1 METNPGSRIEHQI
14 SSIQDRGS
22 SIQNPTHMKNTFLL
36 SILIFLST
44 TLCAQQ
50 SDYYHPVKGANNS
63 DFTGYSG
70 TGANLD
76 VVYQRINWNVD
87 PRLATNTLTGTVVI
101 HFKTISA
108 NVSAINFDLNKN
120 SFNNGSLSVI
130 YHGSPCTYSFPSSGN
145 VNIINITIP
154 NIPAINTLDSV
165 TINYSGIP
173 PAPSGAAQGY
183 QRYGSTPDQYTT
195 SLSESYED
203 RDWWPCKADMQ
214 DKIDSMDINVTVP
227 WVNNANGDTFWVAT
241 NGILYDSTI
250 GAGTRLFKFKTRYP
264 IATYLVCLS
273 VGKFTRYYRTAY
285 SNGFPV
291 PTVYN
296 ILRNTSSHATKTIAM
311 DKINVVLDTF
321 SRMFGHYPFKLEKH
335 GFYDGLV
342 GAGGMEHQTFSAM
355 ASGSMANLATLTHEL
370 MHQWFGDNV
379 TFGSWNDLWLAEG
392 PARYSEILAAET
404 VPVLGYTPAQVNT
417 MRTNVKNGA
426 LALNAHSAWIP
437 NANIGSSSLIWSSS
451 YGSTVYQ
458 RGGMVISMLRALS
471 GDTKFFQ
478 AMTNYQTA
486 MTGKSAT
493 ADSLRN
499 HFNAVLGQDISEFF
513 RVYVGGSGGGAVAVG
528 GIGNPVINMLWNTPA
543 TNHLVVRVMN
553 QTQTAGSNVSY
564 FNGPVVMHFTNA
576 ASGWTQDTTIVIFD
590 WGSGALSY
598 AGNGLSNSIPGN
610 LLSYDLSF
618 TPTHAFYDD
627 SARTLSTGTISKL
640 TTLAAGFS
648 AIRAYVQDKDIM
660 VEWSYADQQNISQ
673 YNIEHSVNGT
683 DFLPAGTQQVVF
695 NGNPKYQWLHISPL
709 PGDHYYRIVAK
720 STGGQL
726 IYSQVVKQTLGQV
739 LPGIEIY
746 PNPTTSQWLN
756 LRFIEMDRGG
766 YSMQIY
772 SNSGQLIDSRTLNHT
787 GGSSVIQIS
796 LGLSIKNGTY
806 KLVFRRPDG
815 VKMEREIVVI
825 R

>member
-1 METNPGSRIEHQI
+1 
-14 SSIQDRGS
+14 
-22 SIQNPTHMKNTFLL
+22 MKNTFLL

-44 TLCAQQ
+44 SLYAQQ
-50 SDYYHPVKGANNS
+50 SDYYHPVKVASNS

-76 VVYQRINWNVD
+76 VVYQRIDWTVD

-101 HFKTISA
+101 YFKTIAA

-120 SFNNGSLSVI
+120 SFNNGSLSVY
-130 YHGSPCTYSFPSSGN
+130 YHGSPCLFSFPSSGN

-154 NIPAINTLDSV
+154 NIPAINTVDSV

-173 PAPSGAAQGY
+173 PAPSGSAQGY
-183 QRYGSTPDQYTT
+183 QRYGSSPNQYTS

-285 SNGFPV
+285 SNGDPV
-291 PTVYN
+291 PTVYY
-296 ILRNTSSHATKTIAM
+296 ILRNTSSHATKTAAM
-311 DKINVVLDTF
+311 DRINVVLDTF
-321 SRMFGHYPFKLEKH
+321 SRKFGHYPFKLEKH

-355 ASGSMANLATLTHEL
+355 ASGSMASQTTLTHEL

-437 NANIGSSSLIWSSS
+437 NANIGSSNLIWSSS

-486 MTGKSAT
+486 MAGKSAT

-499 HFNAVLGQDISEFF
+499 HFNAVLGQDLSEFF
-513 RVYVGGSGGGAVAVG
+513 RDYVGGSGNGAVAVG
-528 GIGNPVINMLWNTPA
+528 GVGNPVINMLWNTPT

-564 FNGPVVMHFTNA
+564 FNGPVVLHFTNA

-598 AGNGLSNSIPGN
+598 AGNGLSNSVPGN

-660 VEWSYADQQNISQ
+660 VEWSYPDQQNISQ
-673 YNIEHSVNGT
+673 YEIEHSVNGT
-683 DFLPAGTQQVVF
+683 DFLSAGTQQVVL

-726 IYSQVVKQTLGQV
+726 IYSQVVKLNIGRFA
-739 LPGIEIY
+739 PGISIY
-746 PNPTTSQWLN
+746 PNPVANRQLN
-756 LRFIEMDRGG
+756 LRFTEMEKG
-766 YSMQIY
+766 YYSLRIY
-772 SNSGQLIDSRTLNHT
+772 SINGQLIGSGTIVHAGGTAVKQIDLDHTMKSGRYRLVVTGSQGMHVERDLVLLND
-787 GGSSVIQIS
+787 Q
-796 LGLSIKNGTY
+796 
-806 KLVFRRPDG
+806 
-815 VKMEREIVVI
+815 
-825 R
+825 